1 MLMLI
6 ERLCE
11 WLGEMIDER
20 LGVSLGEIKFTHS
33 QLSSPCFTKKCQS
46 SGPSHHMSPFH

>member
-11 WLGEMIDER
+11 WLGERMDER

-33 QLSSPCFTKKCQS
+33 QLSSPCFTKKCRFT
-46 SGPSHHMSPFH
+46 GPSHHMSPFH

>member
-11 WLGEMIDER
+11 WLGERIDGCEF
-20 LGVSLGEIKFTHS
+20 GEIKFTHS
-33 QLSSPCFTKKCQS
+33 QLLSPCFTKKCRFT
-46 SGPSHHMSPFH
+46 GPSHHMFINY